1 MQKLATLTY
10 DPFKQIGAGQGMNSR
25 VFLSTDPQLGG
36 EFAIKEIPKVTFGN
50 SLAAFF
56 QEATT
61 MFACEHPNVVP
72 IQYACETSD
81 EICLAMRYFPRGSLS
96 DRIATGPLQLGLVLK
111 MMREVLSGLGH
122 IHSRSFVHLDVK
134 PSNVLFSDTD
144 EAMVADF
151 GQSRRAVDGVVQGPK
166 MYIPAMPPEMFIHH
180 VAIVPSD
187 VYHAGLLLYRA
198 VNGDAF
204 YKAQVPVD
212 RNVLVQKIVAGT
224 FPNRSTFMPHVP
236 KRIRT
241 IIRTALK
248 VDPAERYQTTR
259 EMSDALAKVRVP
271 NDWKINAS
279 PAGAIEWRVDRPG
292 QPALA
297 VQLDP
302 SGMGWSIAIRTEG
315 PGGTRAK
322 NKRDWRRGLT
332 RSAADGH
339 LKRVFEALG

>member
-10 DPFKQIGAGQGMNSR
+10 DPLKQIGAGQGMNSK
-25 VFLSTDPQLGG
+25 VYLSTDPQLGG
-36 EFAIKEIPKVTFGN
+36 AFAVKEIPKASLGN
-50 SLAAFF
+50 SITGFF

-72 IQYACETSD
+72 IQYACETPTD
-81 EICLAMRYFPRGSLS
+81 ICLAMRYFPRGSLS
-96 DRIATGPLQLGLVLK
+96 DRIAAGPMQLGPILK

-122 IHSRSFVHLDVK
+122 IHSRGFVHLDMK

-144 EAMVADF
+144 QAMVADF
-151 GQSRRAVDGVVQGPK
+151 GQSRRTVNGIVQGPR
-166 MYIPAMPPEMFIHH
+166 MYIPAMPPEMFTHH

-198 VNGDAF
+198 VNGDSF
-204 YKAQVPVD
+204 YKSQIPADV
-212 RNVLVQKIVAGT
+212 NVLAQKIVDGK
-224 FPNRSTFMPHVP
+224 FPNRLAFMPHVP
-236 KRIRT
+236 KRVRT

-248 VDPAERYQTTR
+248 VNPAERYQTAR

-271 NDWKINAS
+271 NDWKINATPS
-279 PAGAIEWRVDRPG
+279 GAIEWRVDRPG

-297 VQLDP
+297 VKLDP
-302 SGMGWSIAIRTEG
+302 SGAGWCVAIQTEG

-322 NKRDWRRGLT
+322 NKKDWRGGIT
-332 RSAADGH
+332 RSDADDH
-339 LKRVFEALG
+339 LKKVFEALG